1 MEVIAYTGDENITL
15 DEFKQIVKRW
25 LDCDNYIKKA
35 KEAIREKKTHK
46 EKLGELISKFMC
58 KYNIEDLN
66 TKEGKIRY
74 KTVNVKQPVSHKIV
88 KQKIIEYFENDTAKQ
103 TDIIAKVYEENRPM
117 VEKASLRRLRIS

>member
-1 MEVIAYTGDENITL
+1 MEVIAYTGEENITL

-35 KEAIREKKTHK
+35 KDAIKEKKTHK

-66 TKEGKIRY
+66 TKEGKIRC
-74 KTVNVKQPVSHKIV
+74 KTMNVKQPVSHKII
-88 KQKIIEYFENDTAKQ
+88 KQKIVEYFENDTAKQ
-103 TDIIAKVYEENRPM
+103 TDIIAKVYDNNRPT
-117 VEKASLRRLRIS
+117 VEKVSLRRLRIS